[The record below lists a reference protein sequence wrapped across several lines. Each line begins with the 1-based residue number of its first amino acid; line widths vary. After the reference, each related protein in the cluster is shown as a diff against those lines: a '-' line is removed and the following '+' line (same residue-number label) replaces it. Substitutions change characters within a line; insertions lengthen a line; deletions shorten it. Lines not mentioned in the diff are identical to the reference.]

1 MHSSRPP
8 RGTSRAAASSAGAL
22 TGGSSARPRGM
33 AVPRGVAVEV
43 GVQGL
48 AGVGEGGGVG
58 GGEQAGGQDLG
69 GQHDRA
75 FVGEPDA
82 AQRGDGVAGLEV
94 EFVGGVAGGGSAGDV
109 LAGGGGVV
117 AGGADHGGDAE
128 VAVQVFDDGGL
139 GDEGAAAVAAD
150 DELAVFQGA
159 QGLAEGGARDLELL
173 GQVGFRGQRAAG
185 LVDALLDR
193 VG

>member
-1 MHSSRPP
+1 MS
-8 RGTSRAAASSAGAL
+8 AAS
-22 TGGSSARPRGM
+22 R
-33 AVPRGVAVEV
+33 
-43 GVQGL
+43 L
-48 AGVGEGGGVG
+48 AGP
-58 GGEQAGGQDLG
+58 A
-69 GQHDRA
+69 
-75 FVGEPDA
+75 
-82 AQRGDGVAGLEV
+82 GDG
-94 EFVGGVAGGGSAGDV
+94 

-159 QGLAEGGARDLELL
+159 QGLAEGGAGDLELL
-173 GQVGFRGQRAAG
+173 GQVGFGGQRAAG

-193 VG
+193 VGQRLHAHIRQAQRLRRRGTLGPAARPGTALRVQPLASAFAASRGAESPSNLPDV